1 LDDNIDISITR
12 VLAYWFSKQEL
23 SVRWQSA
30 VSQSFAVGNGTRQG
44 GILSPY
50 LFTRYIRELLVDLQ
64 STQSG
69 CNVGDLFI
77 NVLAYADDIVL
88 LAPAWRA
95 LQKLIDTLFLHGIKI
110 DMTCNSQKSVC
121 MIFNPK
127 DRNKVISTSFPNFK
141 LGSSPLHFVTEFKY
155 LGHMITNDLTDDID
169 IQREIRSMF
178 VRANILARRFMNC
191 STSVKVV
198 L

>member
-1 LDDNIDISITR
+1 
-12 VLAYWFSKQEL
+12 
-23 SVRWQSA
+23 
-30 VSQSFAVGNGTRQG
+30 
-44 GILSPY
+44 
-50 LFTRYIRELLVDLQ
+50 
-64 STQSG
+64 
-69 CNVGDLFI
+69 
-77 NVLAYADDIVL
+77 
-88 LAPAWRA
+88 
-95 LQKLIDTLFLHGIKI
+95 
-110 DMTCNSQKSVC
+110 MTCNSQKSVC
-121 MIFNPK
+121 MILNPK
-127 DRNKVISTSFPNFK
+127 DRNKLISTSFPNFK